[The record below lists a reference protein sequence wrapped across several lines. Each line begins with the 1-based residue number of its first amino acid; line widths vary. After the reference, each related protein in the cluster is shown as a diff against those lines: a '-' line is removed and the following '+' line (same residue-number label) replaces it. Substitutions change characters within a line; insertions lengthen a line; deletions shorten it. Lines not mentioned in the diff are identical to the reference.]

1 MPRSYPD
8 RPYVGIGVV
17 VFKDDQ
23 VLLVQRAKPP
33 IRHMWSI
40 PGGAQEIGET
50 VREGA
55 LRELK
60 EETALDA
67 EIIGLIDVVDSVT
80 RMSPVTNSPAH
91 AIASVICATV
101 GRGFGLSMSTRSMRI
116 RAGRSSQESNPC
128 RTKTLREF
136 AVVGSQLPDR
146 AAPPMNSSN
155 VPSSATSSC
164 CPVRFDSG
172 TSPNGS

>member
-80 RMSPVTNSPAH
+80 CDDDGRVRFHYTLVDFA
-91 AIASVICATV
+91 AEWIAGEAAPDTDVAAVRWVPISELDREELWHETV
-101 GRGFGLSMSTRSMRI
+101 RIIRRAVEMRI
-116 RAGRSSQESNPC
+116 R
-128 RTKTLREF
+128 
-136 AVVGSQLPDR
+136 
-146 AAPPMNSSN
+146 
-155 VPSSATSSC
+155 
-164 CPVRFDSG
+164 
-172 TSPNGS
+172 